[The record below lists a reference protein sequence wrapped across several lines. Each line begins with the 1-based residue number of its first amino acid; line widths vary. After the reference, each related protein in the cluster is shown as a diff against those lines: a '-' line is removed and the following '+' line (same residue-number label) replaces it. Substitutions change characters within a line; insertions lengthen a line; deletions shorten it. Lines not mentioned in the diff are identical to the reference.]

1 MRGLLNDVGDAVDE
15 ALDGLLAAHG
25 DRLARWPGHP
35 RVICRA
41 RPKSAGGVGLAIANG
56 SGHEPIAVGWVG
68 EGLLDANACGDVFTA
83 PPPALVAEA
92 VAAAETGGGVVLL
105 ISNHAGDRMNG
116 ELGAEL
122 ARAAGHRVEVLV
134 MGDDL
139 ATAPPDRR
147 ADRRGAPGTTF
158 AYKVAGAAAE
168 AGAPI
173 EEVVAVGRRVLAA
186 TSTLALTVAAGTS
199 PLTGRRMA
207 EVPAGEV
214 LVGSGVHGE
223 GGAGRI
229 AMGPADELVDHVVDR
244 LLADLAAAEDP
255 DVLVLVNGFGATP
268 LLQLLVVH
276 RRVDA
281 RLRAAGLVPYRPLVA
296 ELVTTADTA
305 GCSISVARTDAEL
318 RRLWSAPCSAPY
330 FPPVT

>member
-1 MRGLLNDVGDAVDE
+1 MASLLNDVGDAVDE

-25 DRLARWPGHP
+25 DRLARWSGHP
-35 RVICRA
+35 RVIRRA
-41 RPKSAGGVGLAIANG
+41 TPKAAGQVGLAIANG

-68 EGLLDANACGDVFTA
+68 PGLLDANACGDVFTA

-92 VAAAETGGGVVLL
+92 VAAAEAGGGVVLL

-116 ELGAEL
+116 ELGADL

-147 ADRRGAPGTTF
+147 DERRGAPGTTF

-173 EEVVAVGRRVLAA
+173 DDVVAVGRRVLAT
-186 TSTLALTVAAGTS
+186 TSTLALTVAGGTS
-199 PLTGRRMA
+199 PLTGRRMT

-223 GGAGRI
+223 GGTGRL
-229 AMGPADELVDHVVDR
+229 ALAPADELVDHVVDR
-244 LLADLAAAEDP
+244 VLGDLAAAEDP
-255 DVLVLVNGFGATP
+255 EVLVLVNGFGATP

-281 RLRAAGLVPYRPLVA
+281 RLRAAGLAPYRPLVA

-330 FPPVT
+330 FPAVT